1 MGEKIKY
8 IYRLFL
14 IILLF
19 SILHFTQPIY
29 AGPMDIV
36 NKALK
41 EIDSFVKQFISAV
54 LKTTLGIMRIAYT
67 AMIAVGILLWA
78 TGIEPYK
85 AKKLIIGALVLAA
98 AVESIGGI

>member
-1 MGEKIKY
+1 MGDKIKY
-8 IYRLFL
+8 IYCFL
-14 IILLF
+14 IVFLICISYF
-19 SILHFTQPIY
+19 VEIY

-36 NKALK
+36 SKALG
-41 EIDSFVKQFISAV
+41 EIDTFVKQFISAV
-54 LKTTLGIMRIAYT
+54 LRTTLSIMRIAYT